1 MILGGRDELFQMQMS
16 LCHLPLGTLEI
27 FQLEGIRMK
36 GLAGLPTSQGQELDH
51 GGFSGAGRGA
61 GPAKSFPMF
70 YPEVLHSSGWE
81 KIARLWHLGKKESPK
96 ELMAARLGWALAW
109 IFQGWDEE
117 ITSTKPRVT
126 VLGAP
131 AKCGDRA
138 GGPNSASTFWD
149 SPGCCP
155 QLTKEQSAQC

>member
-1 MILGGRDELFQMQMS
+1 MEAF
-16 LCHLPLGTLEI
+16 LE
-27 FQLEGIRMK
+27 
-36 GLAGLPTSQGQELDH
+36 PV
-51 GGFSGAGRGA
+51 
-61 GPAKSFPMF
+61 
-70 YPEVLHSSGWE
+70 EVLGQRRASPCSTLKCFTPVVWE